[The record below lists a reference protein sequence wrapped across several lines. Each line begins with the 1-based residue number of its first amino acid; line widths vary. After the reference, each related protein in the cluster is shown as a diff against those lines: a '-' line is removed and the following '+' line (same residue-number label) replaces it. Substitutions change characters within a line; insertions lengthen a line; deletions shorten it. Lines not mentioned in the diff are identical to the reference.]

1 MHKAGRRRGILV
13 DIGGV
18 LCSDGL
24 PTVSAAWSARLGVGD
39 QTLRAAIFAGSDET
53 VLVGRTSEPEWW
65 TVVAARLGMEPELVA
80 ALRADLAAAGKW
92 DEELLAVIRRLR
104 GGPRTAI
111 VSNAWP
117 HVRARLAEARL
128 EEVTDEIVLS
138 CEVGYAKPSPDIY
151 RLTLDRLEVA
161 PEHALLIDDTPSHIL
176 AAESAGLHGHRHQD
190 AAATTAAIERF
201 LAAS

>member
-1 MHKAGRRRGILV
+1 M
-13 DIGGV
+13 
-18 LCSDGL
+18 
-24 PTVSAAWSARLGVGD
+24 
-39 QTLRAAIFAGSDET
+39 LRQ
-53 VLVGRTSEPEWW
+53 
-65 TVVAARLGMEPELVA
+65 
-80 ALRADLAAAGKW
+80 
-92 DEELLAVIRRLR
+92 LR
-104 GGPRTAI
+104 GVARTAI

-138 CEVGYAKPSPDIY
+138 CEVGCAKPNPDIY

-176 AAESAGLHGHRHQD
+176 AAQLAGLHGHRHQD
-190 AAATTAAIERF
+190 AAGTTAAIARF